1 MKCIILAAGRGTRLW
16 PYTKDKPKCMVTIKG
31 KSIIER
37 QIMLMKKCG
46 INEKDICIVTGYCD
60 EVLRKHFRNSRI
72 TLVHN
77 KRYMKTNMVYSL
89 MCARNFFDKDDE
101 LIISYGDIIYD
112 EDVLVKVLNSK
123 SDISVTVD
131 DEWKEY
137 WSNRFENPL
146 DDAETL
152 QYDNDDNLIEIGK
165 KTQDINKIMAQYIGL
180 LKFNRRGIEK
190 LLSFSDMVK
199 NQKFILNKEDYK
211 YDTLYFTD
219 LLQGMIDFGH
229 ELKVLHIIRGWYEI
243 DSVEDLL
250 IADSEIDK

>member
-1 MKCIILAAGRGTRLW
+1 MKCIILAAGQGTRLW

-46 INEKDICIVTGYCD
+46 INENDICIVTGYCD
-60 EVLRKHFRNSRI
+60 EVLREYFRNSQI
-72 TLVHN
+72 TLIHN
-77 KRYMKTNMVYSL
+77 ERYITTNMVYSL
-89 MCARNFFDKDDE
+89 MCARNFFEKDNE
-101 LIISYGDIIYD
+101 LIISYGDIIYN
-112 EDVLVKVLNSK
+112 EDILVKILNNK
-123 SDISVTVD
+123 SDISVAVD

-165 KTQDINKIMAQYIGL
+165 KTQDISKIMAQYIGL
-180 LKFNRRGIEK
+180 LKFNNRGIEE

-199 NQKFILNKEDYK
+199 SQKVILNKEDYK
-211 YDTLYFTD
+211 YDSLYFTD
-219 LLQGMIDFGH
+219 LLQGMIDFGY
-229 ELKVLHIIRGWYEI
+229 ELKALHIIRGWYEI
-243 DSVEDLL
+243 DSVKDLL